1 MLCKSEPTKSEKA
14 KGAALA
20 AAGVAAEK
28 AAVAKHKTEKD
39 VVPTLVEKA
48 EEARDVIVEKL
59 EEARDAAAPHVEA
72 VTEKVA
78 DKTADQR
85 EAVSEKAGAAK
96 AATAAS
102 LATLASSAKDAR
114 DDAQK
119 KGKKASKKADK
130 KSSRLAKKADKKTAK
145 ASKKADKK
153 ATALAGLLAAKAAKG
168 EKKSVDTFGP
178 GAREDAA
185 YKVAALRG
193 RAEAIAEDK
202 GVTADNARDFYKD
215 ELLPHLKEILATAAA
230 AGTAA
235 SHNVVGQLPE
245 GAQKQVAQYAPA
257 LAPKKKKG
265 GFLMTLGAAALAGA
279 GYLLYTDQQKKRA
292 ADARLSDAA
301 VTDSTTVRRD
311 EMTVNNPVTN
321 FAQAEDTTAVRPA
334 GTHVPTAEPA
344 GAPGTAATWTSAE
357 TTGHT
362 TTEGLEDPATGE
374 TRSSRRAAR
383 EDRDNH

>member
-20 AAGVAAEK
+20 VAGLAAEK
-28 AAVAKHKTEKD
+28 AVEAKVKTEKD

-72 VTEKVA
+72 ATEKVA

-85 EAVSEKAGAAK
+85 EAVAEKAGAAK
-96 AATAAS
+96 AATVAS
-102 LATLASSAKDAR
+102 LAAVADSAKDAR

-119 KGKKASKKADK
+119 KGKKAAKKADK
-130 KSSRLAKKADKKTAK
+130 NSSRFMKKADKKTSK

-153 ATALAGLLAAKAAKG
+153 AEALAALLAAKAAKG
-168 EKKSVDTFGP
+168 EKKAVSAFGP
-178 GAREDAA
+178 GAREDVA
-185 YKVAALRG
+185 YKAAALRG
-193 RAEAIAEDK
+193 RAEAVAEDK
-202 GVTADNARDFYKD
+202 GISADNARDFYKD

-265 GFLMTLGAAALAGA
+265 GFLITLGVAALAGA
-279 GYLLYTDQQKKRA
+279 GYLVYADQQKKRA
-292 ADARLSDAA
+292 ADARLSEAA
-301 VTDSTTVRRD
+301 IADSKTARGD
-311 EMTVNNPVTN
+311 EMTINNPVTN
-321 FAQAEDTTAVRPA
+321 FAKADDTTMVRPA
-334 GTHVPTAEPA
+334 GVDTPTAEPA
-344 GAPGTAATWTSAE
+344 GAPGTAATWTDAE
-357 TTGHT
+357 ASGHM
-362 TTEGLEDPATGE
+362 TTEGLEDPSAGE

-383 EDRDNH
+383 DDH

>member
-20 AAGVAAEK
+20 VAGLAAEK
-28 AAVAKHKTEKD
+28 AVEAKVKTEKD

-72 VTEKVA
+72 ATEKVA

-85 EAVSEKAGAAK
+85 EAVAEKAGAAK
-96 AATAAS
+96 AATVAS
-102 LATLASSAKDAR
+102 LAAVADSAKDAR

-119 KGKKASKKADK
+119 KGKKAAKKADK
-130 KSSRLAKKADKKTAK
+130 NSSRFMKKADKKTSK

-153 ATALAGLLAAKAAKG
+153 AVSA
-168 EKKSVDTFGP
+168 FGP
-178 GAREDAA
+178 GAREDVA
-185 YKVAALRG
+185 YKAAALRG
-193 RAEAIAEDK
+193 RAEAVAEDK
-202 GVTADNARDFYKD
+202 GISADNARDFYKD

-265 GFLMTLGAAALAGA
+265 GFLITLGVAALAGA
-279 GYLLYTDQQKKRA
+279 GYLVYADQQKKRA
-292 ADARLSDAA
+292 ADARLSEAA
-301 VTDSTTVRRD
+301 IADSKTARGD
-311 EMTVNNPVTN
+311 EMTINNPVTN
-321 FAQAEDTTAVRPA
+321 LAKADDTTMVRPA
-334 GTHVPTAEPA
+334 GVDTPTAEPA
-344 GAPGTAATWTSAE
+344 GAPGTAASWTDAE
-357 TTGHT
+357 ASGHM
-362 TTEGLEDPATGE
+362 TTEGLEDPSAGE

-383 EDRDNH
+383 DDH